1 MNYIFLTGAERIA
14 VIEDLRKKDIVF
26 PNDWDS
32 QRTRQRQSKMCNTY
46 LSTHSPDTL

>member
-26 PNDWDS
+26 PDDWDG
-32 QRTRQRQSKMCNTY
+32 QRTRQRQSKMCNN
-46 LSTHSPDTL
+46 LSTPSPDTL